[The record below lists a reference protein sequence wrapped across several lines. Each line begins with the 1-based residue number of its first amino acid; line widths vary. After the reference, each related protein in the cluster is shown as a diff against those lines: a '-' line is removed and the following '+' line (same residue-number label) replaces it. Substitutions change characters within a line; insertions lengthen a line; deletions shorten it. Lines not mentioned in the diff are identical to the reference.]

1 MSKEENA
8 AIPNTF
14 DPEKIAVEFLTPRGR
29 RGYRK
34 PAIGEQFVDE
44 NIAYADGH
52 LAIRRWGNGRT
63 VLLVH
68 GWSGSQS
75 DMHGFVPALTG
86 SGFAA
91 ITVDL
96 PAHGDSTGDTASLD
110 QLADA
115 IVHVALE
122 IGTIHAVLAHSG
134 GCAATMVAIS
144 RGLVADRFVFV
155 ASPQSYRGA
164 VREFASSNGLNE
176 DEIETVI
183 DSLVKSGVRVDILAS
198 DLLPQF
204 DMPGLVI
211 HASDDDIIPIETGK
225 QIAASWKNCRF
236 IEVHGLGHR
245 KILRDR
251 QVINIVIDF
260 ICEKSF
266 DQTSSQ
272 LETLEIRNQYV

>member
-1 MSKEENA
+1 
-8 AIPNTF
+8 
-14 DPEKIAVEFLTPRGR
+14 
-29 RGYRK
+29 
-34 PAIGEQFVDE
+34 
-44 NIAYADGH
+44 
-52 LAIRRWGNGRT
+52 
-63 VLLVH
+63 
-68 GWSGSQS
+68 
-75 DMHGFVPALTG
+75 
-86 SGFAA
+86 
-91 ITVDL
+91 
-96 PAHGDSTGDTASLD
+96 
-110 QLADA
+110 
-115 IVHVALE
+115 
-122 IGTIHAVLAHSG
+122 
-134 GCAATMVAIS
+134 MVAIS

-211 HASDDDIIPIETGK
+211 HSSDDDIIPIETGK